1 MIITKRRWTVT
12 MSTRGLKSSWTAH
25 NSHTSHFTLTHTEV
39 LIEAQKTSLQSQ
51 FFVDLTSLLLV
62 SVNSYGS
69 ALSRAAGSVCA
80 CSLEL
85 SISIDWAGNNDIR
98 ERGKER
104 KRVGGGKARVRV
116 REKCCIPAGSLGT
129 NGNRFIKPHPA
140 LFCSFSLG
148 TWLLKHSCRIPDTW
162 LMSVY

>member
-1 MIITKRRWTVT
+1 M
-12 MSTRGLKSSWTAH
+12 
-25 NSHTSHFTLTHTEV
+25 
-39 LIEAQKTSLQSQ
+39 
-51 FFVDLTSLLLV
+51 DLASLLFA
-62 SVNSYGS
+62 SVNSYRP
-69 ALSRAAGSVCA
+69 ALSRAACINVSVCA

-85 SISIDWAGNNDIR
+85 SVSIDWAGNNDIR

-129 NGNRFIKPHPA
+129 NGNRFIKLHPA

-148 TWLLKHSCRIPDTW
+148 TWLTKDSAGYQTYD
-162 LMSVY
+162 